1 MLGPLLGAAL
11 DNALRS
17 GDAALTG
24 PVARGD
30 AGTVQ
35 AHIAQLREHAPHAL
49 PGYLAMARTTADRA
63 LSQGLLKPEQAERL
77 LEALAV
83 SRPDEGDA

>member
-1 MLGPLLGAAL
+1 MRVNSQARKTFTVHRELGRMLGPLLGAAL

-30 AGTVQ
+30 AGTV
-35 AHIAQLREHAPHAL
+35 APGWISCQRSA
-49 PGYLAMARTTADRA
+49 PSAGFRTR
-63 LSQGLLKPEQAERL
+63 SCSG
-77 LEALAV
+77 
-83 SRPDEGDA
+83 